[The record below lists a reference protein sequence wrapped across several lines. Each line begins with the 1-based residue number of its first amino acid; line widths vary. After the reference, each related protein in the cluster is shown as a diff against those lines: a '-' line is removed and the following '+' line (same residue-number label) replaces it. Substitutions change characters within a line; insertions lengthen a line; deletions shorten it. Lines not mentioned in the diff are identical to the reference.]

1 MNTGAIIMG
10 QKMKIDAAA
19 EEMNTS
25 SRTIR
30 RLISDGQ
37 LRAYRLGRSTVIRID
52 RDDLLKLL
60 RPVVP
65 NGKR

>member
-1 MNTGAIIMG
+1 MG
-10 QKMKIDAAA
+10 QKIKIDAAA

-37 LRAYRLGRSTVIRID
+37 LRAYRLGRSSVVRID

-60 RPVVP
+60 RPIVP